1 MVIWLGWWQL
11 TEAVGGAVEKKSAGL
26 ADELGVVGA
35 QLQACTMIG
44 PSGQREN

>member
-11 TEAVGGAVEKKSAGL
+11 TEAVGGAVEKSAGL

-35 QLQACTMIG
+35 QPQACTMIG